1 MPWPTK
7 DESKD
12 HYMIRAIPE
21 IMADSGVGKDKAV
34 AQALGMWKQS
44 QPAKKKKVYEG
55 ININHAYP
63 VEIGVRDGPEIRD
76 YDFET
81 ETARYK
87 IYLTLEYIY
96 HRDNSPVYLEVQ
108 FGVIKEDG
116 TFSYERRNA
125 SIKEMYRVFATVFKV
140 ILENLNENPLILAVV
155 FDAGKEEDKKGS
167 RRRSYRTITAQLAKY
182 LDWNYAISSSNPDSE
197 DYYIVCPQMSEDAI
211 EEMLNDHDVSF
222 VDDPS
227 LLSSLTS
234 RLKESGKNTFLNPED
249 PKFMKLFYKHYLADS
264 RYSLKDVKGFPRGVD
279 LENCSIIHI
288 GKESI
293 QFEGGGDWQNPVSF
307 SFGVVNS
314 QPEIIDIY
322 DSFSKKTPKRDV
334 NEYLDRVKALNGEFK
349 ESISKK
355 YYWKN
360 GGPTRHQNKPGTF
373 DDVNSHR
380 AGMALDKGFDLNKR
394 EVAYSGP
401 VVGAAL
407 RENKEV
413 GMRKDYG
420 ELFQK
425 MKQDKDP
432 DGLNDFFNSLEEDMG
447 GVVGLSSNFQ
457 NATPEHMLSM
467 NGVPSSSHN
476 KGTGNTKHG
485 KIEDHSW
492 DSAYTRTRSEDYLR
506 VRENTEALEEER
518 AVRTI
523 AFQFP
528 RDLKGVSDIHFP
540 SQIQGVLNSFGRGVV
555 LTNGEV
561 RVGATGSS
569 HVGLLQGES
578 GERFYWGYRA
588 GTPGIVYVVGKNGRG
603 EDIFREPETLKKIL
617 SQVFNLLRLGVA
629 AGGLR
634 IAN

>member
-1 MPWPTK
+1 MSTLIET
-7 DESKD
+7 ESKD
-12 HYMIRAIPE
+12 HYMIRTISKIMSDTGKGRPEAIE
-21 IMADSGVGKDKAV
+21 IARD
-34 AQALGMWKQS
+34 MWKQS

-55 ININHAYP
+55 VDIDHAYP
-63 VEIGVRDGPEIRD
+63 VEIGVRDGPEVRD

-96 HRDNSPVYLEVQ
+96 HRDNSPIYLEVQ

-116 TFSYERRNA
+116 TFSYERRNS

-182 LDWNYAISSSNPDSE
+182 LDWNYAVSSSNPDSE
-197 DYYIVCPQMSEDAI
+197 DYYIVCPQMSEGAI
-211 EEMLNDHDVSF
+211 EEMLNGHDVSF
-222 VDDPS
+222 VEDPS
-227 LLSSLTS
+227 LLSSLTD

-264 RYSLKDVKGFPRGVD
+264 RYFLKDVKGFPRGVD

-307 SFGVVNS
+307 SFGVVNG

-322 DSFSKKTPKRDV
+322 DSFSKKTPKREV
-334 NEYLDRVKALNGEFK
+334 NEYLDRVKTLNGEFK

-394 EVAYSGP
+394 EVTYSGT
-401 VVGAAL
+401 VVGEAL
-407 RENKEV
+407 RENKEA

-420 ELFQK
+420 KLFQK
-425 MKQDKDP
+425 MEQDKDP
-432 DGLNDFFNSLEEDMG
+432 DGLSAFFNSLEEDMG
-447 GVVGLSSNFQ
+447 GGVVGLSGDFQ
-457 NATPEHMLSM
+457 AHAPEHMLSM

-506 VRENTEALEEER
+506 VREAFREEMLKEGR
-518 AVRTI
+518 AVQSI

-528 RDLKGVSDIHFP
+528 GDLKGVSDIHFP

-555 LTNGEV
+555 LVNGEV
-561 RVGATGSS
+561 RVGNIGSS
-569 HVGLLQGES
+569 HVGLLQGGLARDS
-578 GERFYWGYRA
+578 IG
-588 GTPGIVYVVGKNGRG
+588 
-603 EDIFREPETLKKIL
+603 DIEQAPP
-617 SQVFNLLRLGVA
+617 A
-629 AGGLR
+629 
-634 IAN
+634 